1 MSATASPSDAKTAID
16 PTRTETLR
24 TRISGRLVGGLGKI
38 NSQLTHDV
46 VTQDVFGTRLDED
59 QLANYPTDDTAGAN
73 YEAAAL
79 PALAYA
85 PTSEQVRRFRE
96 WLVQEQEGAV
106 RGSLSTMN
114 NWALTRAYNKGI
126 ARAETELRTAGF
138 DIESMDPSAVPRRE
152 TTLDEARSRFDGRL
166 TTAINDTA
174 AEATGTLQEGLEQ
187 GLAASALAA
196 AIKERINHS
205 RAGKNRLRNIAHGEV
220 VRVANGGALDR
231 YESAGA
237 SRVGAQVEVRVE
249 GPTEGLPE
257 SVEPEDAEPGDE
269 QHGTWSAV
277 MDAATCPQCATLND
291 QTFRISDIRSGTAPM
306 PVRDTHGFC
315 RCWFNK
321 PST

>member
-1 MSATASPSDAKTAID
+1 MSTAANPPNAKTAID
-16 PTRTETLR
+16 PTRTEALR

-38 NSQLTHDV
+38 NSQLTQDI
-46 VTQDVFGTRLDED
+46 VTRDVFGTRLDEE
-59 QLANYPTDDTAGAN
+59 QLADYPTDDTAGAN
-73 YEAAAL
+73 YEASAL

-96 WLVQEQEGAV
+96 WLVQEQERAV
-106 RGSLSTMN
+106 RRPLSTTN

-126 ARAETELRTAGF
+126 ARAETELRAAGF
-138 DIESMDPSAVPRRE
+138 DIKSMDPSTVPRRE

-249 GPTEGLPE
+249 GPTEGGAQGAGPE
-257 SVEPEDAEPGDE
+257 DGEPEDEPKQIWQAVNDTKTC
-269 QHGTWSAV
+269 QQCSALDGSV
-277 MDAATCPQCATLND
+277 Y
-291 QTFRISDIRSGTAPM
+291 RISDIRAGRAPM
-306 PVRDTHGFC
+306 PVRNTHGFC
-315 RCWFNK
+315 RCLLL
-321 PST
+321 PVGS

>member
-1 MSATASPSDAKTAID
+1 MSTAASPSDAKTAID
-16 PTRTETLR
+16 PTRTEALR

-46 VTQDVFGTRLDED
+46 VTRDVFGTRLYEE
-59 QLANYPTDDTAGAN
+59 QLADYPTDDTAGAN
-73 YEAAAL
+73 YEAAAI

-96 WLVQEQEGAV
+96 WLTQEQERAV
-106 RGSLSTMN
+106 RGSLSTTN

-126 ARAETELRTAGF
+126 ARAETELRAAGF

-152 TTLDEARSRFDGRL
+152 TTLDEALSRFNGRL

-237 SRVGAQVEVRVE
+237 SRVGAQVEVRIE
-249 GPTEGLPE
+249 GPAEGLPDGVE
-257 SVEPEDAEPGDE
+257 PGDVEPEDEPR
-269 QHGTWSAV
+269 GTWSAIL
-277 MDAATCPQCATLND
+277 DSKTCQQCATLNG

-306 PVRDTHGFC
+306 PVRDTHGYC
-315 RCWFNK
+315 RCFYNR
-321 PST
+321 PAV